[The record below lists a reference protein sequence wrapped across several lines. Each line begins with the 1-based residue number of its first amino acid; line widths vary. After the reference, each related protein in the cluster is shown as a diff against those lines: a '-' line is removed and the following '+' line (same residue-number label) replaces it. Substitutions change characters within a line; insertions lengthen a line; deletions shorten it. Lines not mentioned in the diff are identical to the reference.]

1 MGDMREGSES
11 SSTFVDTPR
20 RRLEH
25 MAERTIAHNKA
36 GTTHLTD
43 APTTIPVSNYH
54 DPERWRR
61 EVELIFERVPLLL
74 ATSAEIKDPN
84 TYKAIE
90 VAGMPVLIAR
100 GADGVARAFV
110 NMCSHRGAM
119 LVDEGVGEA
128 RRFACPYHN
137 WVYDQQGELVG
148 MFKQDDFG
156 AVDTSCLSLTDLP
169 LIERA
174 GLIWVTLNPRF
185 SVDPDAFLAG
195 YDELLEFC
203 RFADMNHFGSRRL
216 MGPNWKVSFDGYVD
230 FYHLPILHKN
240 TFGPEFPSDALF
252 HRVGPHQRVTGPRGN
267 WAKLENRTPEE
278 WPESILIGGVWSIF
292 PHASIAGF
300 DVGEHKVYQVARI
313 FPGATPEE
321 SVTYLDFIST
331 APKTPDMVAVIDK
344 QVAFLEMVVRD
355 EDYATGLKIQR
366 TVRTGAKTEF
376 VFGRNEGGAQY
387 VHGWIDAIL
396 ETSNDQLSDLFRHG
410 VDVARIVNP

>member
-1 MGDMREGSES
+1 MGDEREGSES
-11 SSTFVDTPR
+11 GDVASTTPR
-20 RRLEH
+20 RRLVA

-36 GTTHLTD
+36 GTTHLTA
-43 APTTIPVSNYH
+43 APTSIPVANYH
-54 DPERWRR
+54 DHDRWRR
-61 EVELIFERVPLLL
+61 EVDLIFRRVPLLL
-74 ATSAEIKDPN
+74 ATSAEIKEPN
-84 TYKAIE
+84 SYKAIE
-90 VAGMPVLIAR
+90 VAGMPVLIVR
-100 GADGVARAFV
+100 GNDGEVRSFV

-137 WVYDQQGELVG
+137 WVYDQQGALVG
-148 MFKQDDFG
+148 MFKQEDFG
-156 AVDTSCLSLTDLP
+156 PVDTSCLSLTPLP
-169 LIERA
+169 CFERA
-174 GLIWVTLNPRF
+174 GLVWVTSNPTF
-185 SVDPDAFLAG
+185 AVDPDAFLAG
-195 YDELLEFC
+195 YDELLAFC

-216 MGPNWKVSFDGYVD
+216 VGPNWKISFDGYVD

-267 WAKLENRTPEE
+267 WAKLENRSTDE
-278 WPESILIGGVWSIF
+278 WPDSILIGGVWSIF

-313 FPGATPEE
+313 FPGETAEQ
-321 SVTYLDFIST
+321 SVTHLDFVST
-331 APKTPDMVAVIDK
+331 APRSPEYVEAIEK
-344 QVAFLEMVVRD
+344 QIAFLEMVVRD
-355 EDYATGLKIQR
+355 EDYATGLRIQR
-366 TVRTGAKTEF
+366 TVRTGAKKDF

-396 ETSNDQLSDLFRHG
+396 DTPDDALTELFRRG